1 MTLHRSFLAT
11 VAAAA
16 LAALT
21 LSPAIAQDAAPET
34 EAAQDQAEAPE
45 GRVLDDIAL
54 GDESAPVT
62 FIEYASFTCNHCANF
77 HTSTFGELKSEYIDT
92 GKVRFIQR
100 DVYFDQV
107 GLWAGILARC
117 GGDDK
122 YYAVSDMLFDEQQKW
137 LGGGSGDEIASN
149 LRRIGLKAGMTEDQM
164 TACWEDTATAEQLI
178 ANFQQNATTDQIEAT
193 PTFMIGGEKVMNA
206 PWEELK
212 GVIDTKLA
220 EVEPA
225 AAE

>member
-11 VAAAA
+11 AAAAA

-21 LSPAIAQDAAPET
+21 LSPAIAQDAAPEA

-77 HTSTFGELKSEYIDT
+77 HTSTFGDLKSEYIDT

-100 DVYFDQV
+100 DVYFDAV
-107 GLWAGILARC
+107 GLWAGVLARC
-117 GGDDK
+117 GGDDDR
-122 YYAVSDMLFDEQQKW
+122 YYAVSDLLFTEQSAW
-137 LGGGSGDEIASN
+137 LSGNSGDEIAGN
-149 LRRIGLKAGMTEDQM
+149 LRRMGARTGLTGEQM
-164 TACWEDTATAEQLI
+164 DACWNDQQLVSDLVTT
-178 ANFQQNATTDQIEAT
+178 FQHHAGADQIEGT
-193 PTFMIGGEKVMNA
+193 PTFIINGEKVSNQ
-206 PWEELK
+206 PWNSLK
-212 GVIDTKLA
+212 EIIDAKLTEA
-220 EVEPA
+220 E
-225 AAE
+225 AE